1 MKLFTEIHCE
11 KNITIAHSDSVC
23 VLGSCFADEMG
34 ARLEAAGFDVLR
46 NPFGTLYNPASL
58 AAAMAR
64 LDSAEPFTQEDCVEM
79 GAGAGLVCSFSH
91 HTAFARPT
99 AEEFLAHANARLSED
114 AARWR
119 DCGVVILTLGTAWV
133 WRALER
139 PGRPVVANCLKR
151 PAREFAHELLSVEAC
166 TELLRSI
173 IEAHPEK
180 RFLLTVSPIRHLGEG
195 AHANTISKS
204 TLHLAVEQ
212 VLSGPLTVIPG
223 LTRNPFPSGFA
234 PESRSADGKPAS
246 PVLPDG
252 ESSAA
257 AGFVASN
264 PVPASAGSEDGSRA
278 AGTPGRFTS
287 AVSYFPAYEI
297 LLDELR
303 DYRFYADDLVHP
315 APAAV
320 QLIWERFLDACTDP
334 ADREHILAAERASRA
349 AAHRPLR

>member
-1 MKLFTEIHCE
+1 MCEITKFVPIMKLFTEVHCE
-11 KNITIAHSDSVC
+11 KNITIAHSDPVC

-34 ARLEAAGFDVLR
+34 ARLAAAGFDVLR

-58 AAAMAR
+58 AAAVAR
-64 LDSAEPFTQEDCVEM
+64 LDGAEPFTQKDCVEM

-119 DCGVVILTLGTAWV
+119 DCRVVLLTLGTAWV

-139 PGRPVVANCLKR
+139 PGQPVVANCLKR

-166 TELLRSI
+166 AELLRSI
-173 IEAHPEK
+173 VEAHPEK
-180 RFLLTVSPIRHLGEG
+180 RFLLTVSPIRHLGAG

-212 VLSGPLTVIPG
+212 VLSSFAG
-223 LTRNPFPSGFA
+223 LTG
-234 PESRSADGKPAS
+234 ES
-246 PVLPDG
+246 PV
-252 ESSAA
+252 A
-257 AGFVASN
+257 
-264 PVPASAGSEDGSRA
+264 
-278 AGTPGRFTS
+278 
-287 AVSYFPAYEI
+287 YFPAYEI
-297 LLDELR
+297 VNDELR

-320 QLIWERFLDACTDP
+320 QLVWERFLDACTDP
-334 ADREHILAAERASRA
+334 AERERIHDAERASRA
-349 AAHRPLR
+349 ASHRPLR

>member
-1 MKLFTEIHCE
+1 MCEITKFVPIMKLFTEVHCE
-11 KNITIAHSDSVC
+11 KIITIAHSDPVC

-34 ARLEAAGFDVLR
+34 ARLAAAGFDVLR

-58 AAAMAR
+58 AAAVAR

-119 DCGVVILTLGTAWV
+119 DCRVVLLTLGTAWV

-139 PGRPVVANCLKR
+139 PGQPVVANCLKR

-166 TELLRSI
+166 AELLRSI

-180 RFLLTVSPIRHLGEG
+180 RFLLTVSPIRHLGAG

-223 LTRNPFPSGFA
+223 LTRNPFPSGLA
-234 PESRSADGKPAS
+234 PESRSADVK
-246 PVLPDG
+246 
-252 ESSAA
+252 
-257 AGFVASN
+257 
-264 PVPASAGSEDGSRA
+264 R
-278 AGTPGRFTS
+278 PGVR
-287 AVSYFPAYEI
+287 YFPAYEI
-297 LLDELR
+297 LMDELR

-334 ADREHILAAERASRA
+334 TDRERILAAERASRA